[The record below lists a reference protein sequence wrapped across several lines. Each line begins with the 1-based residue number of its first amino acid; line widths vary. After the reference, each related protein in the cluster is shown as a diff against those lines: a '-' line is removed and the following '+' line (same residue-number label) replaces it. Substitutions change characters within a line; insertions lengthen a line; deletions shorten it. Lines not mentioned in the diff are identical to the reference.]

1 MGAVTVSS
9 RTYGNG
15 GQTYQVYG
23 ALTLSS
29 SYATNGDSFTASQFG
44 LSRLDSLM
52 LNPAQGYS
60 FEPDLTNLKIKCM
73 GATAEAGNGTPL
85 NGISVRYSAV
95 GV

>member
-1 MGAVTVSS
+1 MGAVSVSS
-9 RTYGNG
+9 RTYRNG
-15 GQTYQVYG
+15 GANYQVDG
-23 ALTLSS
+23 ALALSS
-29 SYATNGDSFTASQFG
+29 SYATNGDTITAAQFG
-44 LSRLDSLM
+44 LATIDHLM

-85 NGISVRYSAV
+85 NGITVRYSAV